1 MAKIEAPARKR
12 KGPPPPE
19 DAVSTNLTKLSDTDM
34 VAMNFKVPAHF
45 RKRMKQYAAELSI
58 SMTDL
63 LVTAVDEYRE
73 RH

>member
-1 MAKIEAPARKR
+1 MATIAAPTKKK
-12 KGPPPPE
+12 KGVPPPE
-19 DAVSTNLTKLSDTDM
+19 ETTSTNLTKLSESDQ
-34 VAMNFKVPAHF
+34 VAMNFKVPAQF

-63 LVTAVDEYRE
+63 LITAVDEYRE